1 MELCARGCDEVSADL
16 WCGPHSIAT
25 IILSFASLRVDKAL
39 LKMDPAKAMLNYANG
54 MVLSFIHLLITVALN
69 GV

>member
-1 MELCARGCDEVSADL
+1 MRFQLT
-16 WCGPHSIAT
+16 CGVALMFHSQAI
-25 IILSFASLRVDKAL
+25 IILSFVSLRVDKAL